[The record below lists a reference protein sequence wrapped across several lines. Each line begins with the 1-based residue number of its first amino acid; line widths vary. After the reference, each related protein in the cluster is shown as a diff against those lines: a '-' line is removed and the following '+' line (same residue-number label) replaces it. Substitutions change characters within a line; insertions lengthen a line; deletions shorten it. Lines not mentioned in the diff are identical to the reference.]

1 MFTDIFFASD
11 NYKNIYQSKNIESDE
26 IVFKEN
32 HKLIYLKYY
41 IRKKI
46 FFYFFEFNIFESF
59 HDIVIE
65 GSVNK
70 KDLDIFFLKLKN
82 ICKCKKVFSI
92 RIKNIS
98 KINYSLIKDYID
110 KENFNKETWSSNKI
124 DLTNSIDYIKKNL
137 NATTRK
143 VIKDK
148 ENLYEFKICKKNNDF
163 KKFYLSYINSS
174 GNSEKFENICSIE
187 EFYTKYNNSNINLFY
202 LIDKNTE
209 EIYSTIVCG
218 FDKKVSYLLKSG
230 KNNSFPKNSSIEIL
244 VWKILLFYKDKKLN
258 FFDFNGFNPY
268 PQNKKEKGIRFS
280 KIKWGG
286 KIYEF
291 YNFKKNIYL

>member
-11 NYKNIYQSKNIESDE
+11 NYKKIYQSKNIESNE

-59 HDIVIE
+59 HDIIIE
-65 GSVNK
+65 GNVNK
-70 KDLDIFFLKLKN
+70 KDFDIFFLKLKK
-82 ICKCKKVFSI
+82 ICKYKKVFSI

-98 KINYSLIKDYID
+98 KLNYSLIKDNID
-110 KENFNKETWSSNKI
+110 KENFNKEIWSSNI
-124 DLTNSIDYIKKNL
+124 INLTNSVDYIKKNL
-137 NATTRK
+137 NATTRN

-148 ENLYEFKICKKNNDF
+148 ENLFEFKICKKNSDF
-163 KKFYLSYINSS
+163 KRFYLSYIKSS
-174 GNSEKFENICSIE
+174 GNSEKFEKICSID
-187 EFYTKYNNSNINLFY
+187 EFFTKYNNSNINLFY
-202 LIDKNTE
+202 LNDKMTG

-230 KNNSFPKNSSIEIL
+230 KNNSFPKNSAIEIL
-244 VWKILLFYKDKKLN
+244 LWKILLFYKDKKIN

-286 KIYEF
+286 EIYEF
-291 YNFKKNIYL
+291 YNLKKNIYL